1 MPGQTPHLRRGAQVD
16 PKRLFYSDQNI
27 ALTKQVTIPPGYGF
41 LPAGTVMGKISE
53 STNRAGQFVPYAVQ
67 APTAGLAFL
76 GGAYLTQDGAASA
89 ECHVTMED
97 SYMFAVGDHLGA
109 VDSDGTPIDLGAVTA
124 IDRTTYAHKAVVTA
138 TNDVTAAIT
147 VANGG
152 MVFIQTDAST
162 PFSTA
167 AGILTTGVDTGY
179 GEEADGGQG
188 VVVLSNAI
196 LYKGLIPNLDAGG
209 LADLTWATEDG
220 QFLILR

>member
-97 SYMFAVGDHLGA
+97 SYAFAVGDHLGA
-109 VDSDGTPIDLGAVTA
+109 VDSDATPIDLGAVVS
-124 IDRTTYAHKAVVTA
+124 IDRTTYSHKAVITA

-147 VANGG
+147 VAAGG
-152 MVFIQTDAST
+152 MIFIQTDAST

-167 AGILTTGVDTGY
+167 AGILLTGVDTGY
-179 GEEADGGQG
+179 GEMADGGQG